1 MPRRVVVCLSG
12 GVDSTIAALLLRES
26 GHDVAGLTFW
36 FWSFAGAPDYAG
48 RTKCCSLDAASRAAA
63 ELGIPHETIDLSE
76 PFRALVLDDYVARYR
91 AGETPNPC
99 ARCNRLLRFGHAL
112 AYARENGFDAVATGH
127 HVRRIEE
134 DGRIGLLRGTDPAK
148 DQSYFLY
155 ALGQRDLE
163 RLRFPVGDRT
173 KADVFELARAHGLTC
188 AELRE
193 SQDLCFAVR
202 GETRFLF
209 EECDFESGPILDR
222 AGRELGTHAGL
233 PNYTIGQRRGLGIP
247 SDHPLYVVDIDR
259 ERNAL
264 IVGEEEALL
273 RSDLVAVD
281 PSYVSGAPP
290 EAGRRVD
297 AKIRYRSPAARA
309 TVLTASEDRFALRF
323 AAPQR
328 AVTPGQI
335 AAIYDGERLLGGG
348 TIARSVPNA

>member
-12 GVDSTIAALLLRES
+12 GVDSTVAALLLRER

-36 FWSFAGAPDYAG
+36 FWSFAGASDDAG
-48 RTKCCSLDAASRAAA
+48 RTRCCSLDAATRAAA
-63 ELGIPHETIDLSE
+63 ELGIPHETIDLSG
-76 PFRALVLDDYVARYR
+76 PFRRLVLDDYVARYR

-99 ARCNRLLRFGHAL
+99 ARCNRLLRFGRAL
-112 AYARENGFDAVATGH
+112 AYARENGFDAIATGH
-127 HVRRIEE
+127 HVRRVAE
-134 DGRIGLLRGTDPAK
+134 DGRFALLRGADPAK

-155 ALGQRDLE
+155 ALGQRELE
-163 RLRFPVGDRT
+163 RLVFPVGDRT
-173 KADVFELARAHGLTC
+173 KAEVFELARAHGLSC
-188 AELRE
+188 AKLRE

-209 EECDFESGPILDR
+209 EERDFESGPIFDL
-222 AGRELGTHAGL
+222 AGRELGTHTGL

-247 SDHPLYVVDIDR
+247 SDRPLYVVDIDR

-264 IVGEEEALL
+264 IVGAADALL

-281 PSYVSGAPP
+281 ASYVSGAPP
-290 EAGRRVD
+290 EAGRQVD
-297 AKIRYRSPAARA
+297 AKIRYRSPPVTA
-309 TVLTASEDRFALRF
+309 TVPITSEDRFALRF